1 MTPTQHSERLGPTA
15 GFSWLKNALTAVRH
29 RAARLFLIVFFYTAT
44 LGLLMLIPAA
54 GPVLAALFMPFGTV
68 LIGYA
73 TREAIADRMPDF
85 FPLARAFSDKV
96 LRTDLMSTGLVY
108 AFVLITAQALYGY
121 LAEPYWAQWQTQAN
135 DRLVWE
141 SVFEHF
147 PWMPLGVASIIY
159 IPGVMATWFSPLL
172 CADKGMNWKK
182 ALFYSF
188 FGCITNILPI
198 LVLGFLLVLGVTGIF
213 FVAGQLVDLLGL
225 HSINMF
231 IFFPLS
237 CLVLTV
243 IYATYWPM
251 YEALFGGTRGKDS
264 LKEEKSL

>member
-1 MTPTQHSERLGPTA
+1 
-15 GFSWLKNALTAVRH
+15 
-29 RAARLFLIVFFYTAT
+29 
-44 LGLLMLIPAA
+44 
-54 GPVLAALFMPFGTV
+54 
-68 LIGYA
+68 
-73 TREAIADRMPDF
+73 
-85 FPLARAFSDKV
+85 
-96 LRTDLMSTGLVY
+96 MSTGLVY

>member
-1 MTPTQHSERLGPTA
+1 MTRTQHSERLGPIA
-15 GFSWLKNALTAVRH
+15 GLSWIKQAVTAVRH
-29 RAARLFLIVFFYTAT
+29 KAARLFLIIFFYTAT

-85 FPLARAFSDKV
+85 FPLARAFSNKA
-96 LRTDLMSTGLVY
+96 LRTDLMNTGLVY
-108 AFVLITAQALYGY
+108 AFVIITAQALYGY
-121 LAEPYWAQWQTQAN
+121 LAEPYWAQWQTQN
-135 DRLVWE
+135 DRLVWDT
-141 SVFEHF
+141 VFEHF
-147 PWMPLGVASIIY
+147 PWMPLGVASLIY

-172 CADKGMNWKK
+172 CADKGMRWSK

-188 FGCITNILPI
+188 FGCLRNILPI
-198 LVLGFLLVLGVTGIF
+198 LVLGILLIVGVVGVF
-213 FVAGQLVDLLGL
+213 FIAGQCIDLLGL

-231 IFFPLS
+231 TFFPLS

-264 LKEEKSL
+264 LQEGNDL